1 MDSKMMK
8 KRVYF
13 VGFQTNNGGISCN
26 VTLEW
31 INEHTADAYKQLR
44 TNLEREIEE
53 IGNFKHGSVLI
64 NSLTIL
70 FEEDIIESNSQQN
83 MQ

>member
-1 MDSKMMK
+1 MDSKTMK

-31 INEHTADAYKQLR
+31 INEHTA
-44 TNLEREIEE
+44 
-53 IGNFKHGSVLI
+53 
-64 NSLTIL
+64 
-70 FEEDIIESNSQQN
+70 
-83 MQ
+83 